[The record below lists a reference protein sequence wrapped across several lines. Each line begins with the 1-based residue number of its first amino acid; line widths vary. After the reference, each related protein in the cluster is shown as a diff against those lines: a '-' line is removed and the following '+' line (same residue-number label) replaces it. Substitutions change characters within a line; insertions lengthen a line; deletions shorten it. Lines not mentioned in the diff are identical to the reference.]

1 MTTIEEIITKHD
13 LVCKDARDLLIDRG
27 EEYARKDDELKTF
40 KAVGNDTQIT
50 PANIALV
57 LLGIKYHR
65 ILEQMN
71 KGEIPRDSFRDLI
84 NYCVFCELLLEQ
96 EQGIYEGSR

>member
-1 MTTIEEIITKHD
+1 MTTLDEIIRKYD
-13 LVCKDARDLLIDRG
+13 QVSNEARQLLLNRG
-27 EEYARKDDELKTF
+27 EEYARKEDELKTF

-50 PANIALV
+50 PANVALV

-65 ILEQMN
+65 ILEQMD
-71 KGEIPRDSFRDLI
+71 KGKIPRDSFRDLI

-96 EQGIYEGSR
+96 EQGIEPR